1 MIGPLFTLTFAV
13 SAPFW
18 ALTILLEPPGPAVHL
33 GARARWVGPAV
44 AAAREPRRLG

>member
-1 MIGPLFTLTFAV
+1 MTGPLFTLTFAV
-13 SAPFW
+13 AAPFR
-18 ALTILLEPPGPAVHL
+18 ALTILLGPPGSAAYL